1 MCVLSFDSVR
11 PSLRREFIYGLY
23 TKITTFPL
31 LILVDEAQHK
41 NDPNI
46 WGCFQYSSKIYQ
58 IIIFGSLLP
67 NCCIPS
73 FHANLLLYFLRRDS
87 FFTKYLTLWHHHST
101 RFTSL
106 PNMFVIF
113 VIQSQYFI
121 TYNYYVTYFRMHRWL
136 SLSTN
141 CIEKISNLNALSK
154 FCSSSCTICIA
165 WCYFRKSEDSIL
177 R

>member
-1 MCVLSFDSVR
+1 MFWSLESINSYYRVVTHSNTLTMCVLSFDSVR

-101 RFTSL
+101 RF
-106 PNMFVIF
+106 
-113 VIQSQYFI
+113 
-121 TYNYYVTYFRMHRWL
+121 
-136 SLSTN
+136 
-141 CIEKISNLNALSK
+141 ISYPTCLWYL
-154 FCSSSCTICIA
+154 
-165 WCYFRKSEDSIL
+165 
-177 R
+177 